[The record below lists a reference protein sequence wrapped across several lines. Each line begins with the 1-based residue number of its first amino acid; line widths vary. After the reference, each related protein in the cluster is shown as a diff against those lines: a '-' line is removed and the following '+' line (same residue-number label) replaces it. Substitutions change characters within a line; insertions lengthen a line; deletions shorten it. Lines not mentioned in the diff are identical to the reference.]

1 MKIDKA
7 KVKKNAI
14 DVAGLAIGVGLGVV
28 VSNLTKGKLPTK
40 WLEPLVLFI
49 PGVAGAILI
58 DNDLAS
64 SVSKG
69 VAVAGAIDGGQKLTS
84 LEALKF
90 AKPLMP
96 KVTNQNTPPLA
107 GFRGLGEV
115 RNPNDV
121 LLGLTGGSQAP
132 AAAWL

>member
-14 DVAGLAIGVGLGVV
+14 DVAGLAIGVGLGVI
-28 VSNLTKGKLPTK
+28 VSNLTKGNLPTK
-40 WLEPLVLFI
+40 WLEPLVLFV

-58 DNDLAS
+58 DNDFAS

-84 LEALKF
+84 LPILSF
-90 AKPLMP
+90 ARPIVP
-96 KVTNQNTPPLA
+96 KVTNDKSPLA